1 MLFFSHLKRV
11 KARRLQIAELDK
23 EITRLYNRKSELD
36 LNIQKKELELESFV
50 REKEDTIKYLE
61 EKSGKISS
69 FITIDEQI
77 DNANLTLA
85 SINTEISEA
94 KDELEKLKK
103 LLSILQECV
112 DYDKLREKYKNDL
125 KDAIDKTL
133 KKLLDTYP
141 NIQPA
146 KLNILDCFTGFYDKK
161 INFTDIELTVNTN
174 LTKFAIEHR
183 IDVNLYKDLM
193 YNFNAPW
200 VKRFNELK
208 SKYEKLNVEAY
219 ENEQLFN
226 GFIVLVDN
234 N

>member
-23 EITRLYNRKSELD
+23 EIIRLYNRKSELD
-36 LNIQKKELELESFV
+36 LDIQKKELELESFV

-103 LLSILQECV
+103 SLSILQKCV
-112 DYDKLREKYKNDL
+112 NYEELREKYKNDL
-125 KDAIDKTL
+125 QESIDKTL

-141 NIQPA
+141 NIKPT
-146 KLNILDCFTGFYDKK
+146 KLNILKCFSGFKK
-161 INFTDIELTVNTN
+161 NNIYFSDIELAINTN
-174 LTKFAIEHR
+174 LTKFAISHK

-193 YNFNAPW
+193 YYYNKPW
-200 VKRFNELK
+200 VKRFEELK
-208 SKYEKLNVEAY
+208 KEYTRLCIEDF
-219 ENEQLFN
+219 ENDQLFN
-226 GFIVLVDN
+226 GFVILVDN